1 MNRELFKYFEN
12 LADDWLFGSEKYQFQ
27 QLIGNYYLEINKVN
41 KADSIKELN
50 IIICDRN
57 PVNFLAAFLAACTT
71 NSQVFLCNPDWGE
84 NEWQYVL
91 DLAEPDIIL
100 GQGAKYYLEHGL
112 EYDLERRRQGD
123 TKTCKNSE
131 SATHQHPFIMIP
143 TGGSSGEIKF
153 AIHTWETLMASV
165 RGFTEY
171 FQIKEVNSVCVLPL
185 YHVSGLMQFM
195 RAFTTGGK
203 LVILPFKYLE
213 SGKILNIQNI
223 HYTDFFISLVPTQLQ
238 RLLDNSSDKIDK
250 NINAEININ
259 KYLAE
264 FKAVLLGGAATW
276 NELLEKAKF
285 HKIKLAP
292 TYGMT
297 ETASQVVTLKPDH
310 FLNGKLGCGQV
321 LPHAEVIIC
330 DEEDNILPANN
341 IGKIQIKST
350 SLALGYYSI
359 NYQNIKNNLNN
370 NINNFSREYFFTDDV
385 GYLDQDGYLHLIGR
399 NSEKIISGGENI
411 YPKEIE
417 AAIRATDMVIDIC
430 VIGLQ
435 DKYWGQVVTAIYIPK
450 YANTSILA
458 IQTILKYKLSKF
470 KIPKHWIPVT
480 ELPRNHQGKV
490 NRQKLYEIAIPLLQL

>member
-1 MNRELFKYFEN
+1 MNRELFKYFDN

-27 QLIGNYYLEINKVN
+27 QLIENYYLEINKVN

-57 PVNFLAAFLAACTT
+57 PVHFLAAFLAACIA

-84 NEWQYVL
+84 NEWHYVL
-91 DLAEPDIIL
+91 DLVAPDIIL
-100 GQGAKYYLEHGL
+100 GQGAKYHLEHGL
-112 EYDLERRRQGD
+112 EYCLERRRQED
-123 TKTCKNSE
+123 RKICKNSE
-131 SATHQHPFIMIP
+131 SVTHQHPFIMIP

-195 RAFTTGGK
+195 RAFITGGK
-203 LVILPFKYLE
+203 LVILPFKDLE
-213 SGKILNIQNI
+213 SGEISNIPNI
-223 HYTDFFISLVPTQLQ
+223 NYADFFISLVPTQLQ
-238 RLLDNSSDKIDK
+238 RLLDNSSFREYE
-250 NINAEININ
+250 NHENTYTN
-259 KYLAE
+259 KYLSE
-264 FKAVLLGGAATW
+264 FKTVLLGGAATW
-276 NELLEKAKF
+276 DELLQKAKF
-285 HKIKLAP
+285 HQIKLAP

-297 ETASQVVTLKPDH
+297 ETASQVVTLKPDN

-330 DEEDNILPANN
+330 DEEDNILPANHV
-341 IGKIQIKST
+341 GKIRIKSA
-350 SLALGYYSI
+350 SLALGYYSKI
-359 NYQNIKNNLNN
+359 NQNINNNLNN
-370 NINNFSREYFFTDDV
+370 NFSTEYFLIDDV
-385 GYLDQDGYLHLIGR
+385 GYFDQDGYLYIIGR

-417 AAIRATDMVIDIC
+417 AAIRATNMVTDIC

-435 DKYWGQVVTAIYIPK
+435 DKYWGEVVTAIYVPK
-450 YANTSILA
+450 YANTSIFA
-458 IQTILKYKLSKF
+458 IQTILKYKISKF

-490 NRQKLYEIAIPLLQL
+490 NRQKLYEIANRWICESVS